1 MIASQGEMCQVVKLQ
16 ILYQVEIDS
25 RSMQSQGSNL
35 ADIELASVILE
46 SHVFEGDLESGYCVP
61 KDVGSMVEPERVHSH
76 RSEQILTIIE
86 GQGSFVCHQMIEYLL
101 LDLAWQLREGDHGG
115 GDMGISLE
123 GRRRGR
129 LKSSAQ
135 ILRHKSLGNWVAP
148 S

>member
-1 MIASQGEMCQVVKLQ
+1 VELQ
-16 ILYQVEIDS
+16 ILYQVEIDP
-25 RSMQSQGSNL
+25 RSVQIQRSNL

-101 LDLAWQLREGDHGG
+101 LDLAWQLREGDHGVSG
-115 GDMGISLE
+115 IDISLE
-123 GRRRGR
+123 GRRRDR
-129 LKSSAQ
+129 LERSAQ
-135 ILRHKSLGNWVAP
+135 IMDGISIHVVIEGY
-148 S
+148 